1 MEVETVCFSSAHAL
15 FQVCR
20 KMRVQV
26 FVEEQGFDL
35 GDEFDDLEATS
46 VHVLFSLSSHPTEY
60 IGTLRYN
67 PAKTKVSRILLLPP
81 YRQLGIGKCM
91 MVSFERRLL
100 TGLALLDQ
108 DTPSSLDFNTPREI
122 RLHSQM
128 PVIGFYSKI
137 GYQPVGPT
145 FIEDGAPHQLMVK
158 ELVPT
163 GPTSS

>member
-1 MEVETVCFSSAHAL
+1 MIKWLPCILPYFIPLNS
-15 FQVCR
+15 
-20 KMRVQV
+20 
-26 FVEEQGFDL
+26 
-35 GDEFDDLEATS
+35 LEATS

-145 FIEDGAPHQLMVK
+145 FIGKSLHTITSPVPIGNVTQLGSGM
-158 ELVPT
+158 LNST
-163 GPTSS
+163 